1 MLVVEGD
8 CPLASPLTPF
18 RMSIV
23 PEQLAALTLA
33 MRDRWRCEGDGAK
46 RRKDM
51 GPTTWCRKHRA
62 TGATGRAAGRSAGVA
77 ITQCATSALFGTPL
91 VLASSEAQQAVASA
105 RPEWFQST
113 EDSQLDAATAAAA
126 LAALDDDLRETVTA
140 HLWGGLTF
148 EQIAGLTGVTSSTA
162 HRRYKQ
168 GLEQLRTRLE
178 RTCRTRTPNAGPAS
192 P

>member
-1 MLVVEGD
+1 
-8 CPLASPLTPF
+8 
-18 RMSIV
+18 MSIV
-23 PEQLAALTLA
+23 PEQLAALVTRYAGPLA
-33 MRDRWRCEGDGAK
+33 LYARQWCEEAEGHGPDDVVQEAFVQLARQAVPPDDPPAWLYRTVRNGALSARRSFWR
-46 RRKDM
+46 RRK
-51 GPTTWCRKHRA
+51 R
-62 TGATGRAAGRSAGVA
+62 
-77 ITQCATSALFGTPL
+77 
-91 VLASSEAQQAVASA
+91 EQAVASA
-105 RPEWFQST
+105 RPEWFQPT

-178 RTCRTRTPNAGPAS
+178 RTCTNTNP
-192 P
+192 